1 MNVINTGG
9 GGTIRDEGGERQTD
23 RQRETDR
30 QIGCEEKLGQNTIWI
45 VVQGLNAAGVRGCV
59 SVSAVRARVMV
70 GHGEAIHKIV

>member
-1 MNVINTGG
+1 MRS
-9 GGTIRDEGGERQTD
+9 IREEEERYVTRGE
-23 RQRETDR
+23 RETDR
-30 QIGCEEKLGQNTIWI
+30 QTGCEEKLGQNTIWI